1 MPEFKSFPYAVKGIE
16 DRAVTGIVS
25 VFGTI
30 DEANDRIWPGAFSK
44 TIAERRSK
52 FRHLWGHDFSSPPI
66 ASIDDIK
73 EVTRA
78 ELPQSVLNSA
88 TEATGGLEVT
98 RTYLDTPRGNEVLAG
113 LKAGAITEMSFGFD
127 TITGKLAF
135 TDLEDGRRIRELYE
149 LRLFDTSDVLW
160 GMNGNTAAVSKALHM
175 PLDELLKQL
184 QIVADELKV
193 GNRHSTQDYAM
204 IDNLHDLAAKLGART
219 CKGILTDDDKS
230 KTLKKLSE
238 LRPSNTRKRQ
248 EPVAITGLWLR
259 ALGNSV
265 QACVE
270 IDEKWRLAIDEM
282 VVAEIEGIVSHICE
296 PLGMRNAPL
305 LDDTGKSDQ
314 SRAESSSLTLIQT
327 RQRYLTSA
335 LALFGDY

>member
-16 DRAVTGIVS
+16 DRTVTGIVS
-25 VFGTI
+25 VMGVI
-30 DEANDRIWPGAFSK
+30 DEAGDRIWPGAFTK

-66 ASIDDIK
+66 ASIDDIH

-127 TITGKLAF
+127 TISGKMAF

-160 GMNGNTAAVSKALHM
+160 GMNGNTAAVSKALAL
-175 PLDELLKQL
+175 PLDLLVKHL
-184 QIVADELKV
+184 ETLLETRA
-193 GNRHSTQDYAM
+193 GARHSESDAKL

-270 IDEKWRLAIDEM
+270 IDEEWRLAIDEM

-305 LDDTGKSDQ
+305 LDESGKSDQ
-314 SRAESSSLTLIQT
+314 SRAESSSLTLQA
-327 RQRYLTSA
+327 RHRLQSSA